1 MSAGLTHTRACAHTR
16 SYRSHR
22 EGQHCH
28 HPVPQADQLPQL
40 AFLLP
45 AVAALRQQAGH
56 VNQDTEA
63 KEHGLD
69 HLGGESEV

>member
-1 MSAGLTHTRACAHTR
+1 MH

-28 HPVPQADQLPQL
+28 HPVPQANQLPQL

-45 AVAALRQQAGH
+45 GVTGLCQQAGH
-56 VNQDTEA
+56 IDQNTQA

-69 HLGGESEV
+69 HL